1 MSRQIDLTD
10 LAALS
15 DEDKQ
20 YLRDR
25 GNPAIVEQLD
35 ALDAAAQF
43 EEEAKP
49 KRSRAKAEAPAE
61 DEAAESE

>member
-1 MSRQIDLTD
+1 MSRQIDMSD

-25 GNPAIVEQLD
+25 GNPAIVERLD

-49 KRSRAKAEAPAE
+49 KRSRAKDEAPSETAEAE
-61 DEAAESE
+61 

>member
-1 MSRQIDLTD
+1 MSRPIDTTD

-25 GNPAIVEQLD
+25 GNPTIVEQLD

-49 KRSRAKAEAPAE
+49 KRQRAKADADSETTEAE
-61 DEAAESE
+61 